1 MFCSRK
7 RIEQIPISFVSQKS
21 EVHSGVNRI
30 VRLCFYLCL
39 PSEPLINFSSYFSCN
54 FVNQLFYL
62 QINCLICFL
71 IL

>member
-39 PSEPLINFSSYFSCN
+39 PSEPLINF
-54 FVNQLFYL
+54 
-62 QINCLICFL
+62 
-71 IL
+71 